1 MFWMGEKHMG
11 ESFSLPLL
19 GSDVTIA
26 KKMNR
31 ISTQTHAIS
40 VGNATDFDASQY
52 LCIVV
57 LVLVNT

>member
-1 MFWMGEKHMG
+1 MRERHMG

-31 ISTQTHAIS
+31 ISTQTQVIFM
-40 VGNATDFDASQY
+40 GNTIDFDSSQY
-52 LCIVV
+52 LRIIA
-57 LVLVNT
+57 LVLVNA